1 LKSIGIIVI
10 TYNRPADML
19 ALLYNISNLEHIE
32 NLVEEI
38 IVVNNKSTADY
49 SSVENFVNEH
59 PQLPIKYILSNE
71 NLGVAKGR
79 NFAICNLSTFLFKT

>member
-1 LKSIGIIVI
+1 
-10 TYNRPADML
+10 ML

-38 IVVNNKSTADY
+38 IVVNNNSTANY
-49 SSVENFVNEH
+49 SSVENFVKEH
-59 PQLPIKYILSNE
+59 PQLPINYISSNE

-79 NFAICNLSTFLFKT
+79 NFAINNAQ